1 MVIFDSSKVTV
12 SPTLKT
18 LSVKYATSNL
28 FDDGETTTLATALLV
43 LPMMF
48 SPIIAFVW
56 TLAVDVNCS
65 VSKVGFPVPKDS

>member
-1 MVIFDSSKVTV
+1 VVILDSSKVTV

-18 LSVKYATSNL
+18 LSVKYATSKL

-48 SPIIAFVW
+48 SPIIAFV
-56 TLAVDVNCS
+56 
-65 VSKVGFPVPKDS
+65 